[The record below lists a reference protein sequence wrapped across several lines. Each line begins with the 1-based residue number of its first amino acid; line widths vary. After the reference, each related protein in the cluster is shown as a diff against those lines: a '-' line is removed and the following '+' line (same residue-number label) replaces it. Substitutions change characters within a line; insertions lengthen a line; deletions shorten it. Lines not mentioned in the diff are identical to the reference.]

1 MGLRRLQAMGTRIP
15 DQLEIDAELFH
26 DRQEFR
32 TDTMPRR
39 RVSKVLSQ
47 TRQRKREHLE
57 ICLDAERVAGPSM
70 TGFNRY
76 YFIHNALPELDI
88 DDIDLS
94 TTFLGKHLRA
104 PILISS
110 MTGGF
115 ELARKVNR
123 NLAAA
128 AQELGIAMGVGSQ
141 RVAIE
146 EPSAASSFQ
155 VRDVAPDILLCGNL
169 GAVQLNYGYGIDQ
182 CRRAVAMIGA
192 DALIFHLNVLQE
204 AVQPEGNR
212 NFRGLTAKIAAVCR
226 QLAVPVV
233 AKEVGN
239 GLSVDVARRL
249 LQAGVAAVDIAGKG
263 GTSWSAVEAQRA
275 KRSGHPAETT
285 FADWG
290 IPTEEALVSLRKALP
305 DTPLI
310 ASGGIRTGVD
320 VAKALALGADI
331 AGFAQPLLAAAVK
344 SSGEVVRL
352 VSNVIQEIKVAMLC
366 VGARDLEALRNAPLA
381 RSQ

>member
-1 MGLRRLQAMGTRIP
+1 MS
-15 DQLEIDAELFH
+15 
-26 DRQEFR
+26 
-32 TDTMPRR
+32 PR
-39 RVSKVLSQ
+39 KVRNALTKTQ
-47 TRQRKREHLE
+47 QRKKEHLE
-57 ICLDAERVAGPSM
+57 ICLDTERVSGPSR
-70 TGFNRY
+70 TGLDRY

-88 DDIDLS
+88 DEIDLS
-94 TTFLGKHLRA
+94 TTFLGKRLRA

-115 ELARKVNR
+115 DLARQVNR

-128 AQELGIAMGVGSQ
+128 AQSLGIGMGVGSQ

-155 VRDVAPDILLCGNL
+155 VRDVAPDILLCANL
-169 GAVQLNYGYGIDQ
+169 GAVQLNYGYGIEQ
-182 CRRAVAMIGA
+182 CWRAVEMIGA

-212 NFRGLTAKIAAVCR
+212 NFKGLIDKIAAVCR
-226 QLAVPVV
+226 QIEVPVI

-239 GLSVDVARRL
+239 GISVDVARRL
-249 LQAGVAAVDIAGKG
+249 VNAGARAIDVAGKG

-275 KRSGHPAETT
+275 AQAGQRADTS

-290 IPTEEALVSLRKALP
+290 IPTEEALVSIRQALP
-305 DTPLI
+305 DTPLV

-320 VAKALALGADI
+320 IAKAIALGADLG
-331 AGFAQPLLAAAVK
+331 AFGQPLLAAALE
-344 SSGEVVRL
+344 SSDKVIEAIGKVIHDL
-352 VSNVIQEIKVAMLC
+352 KVSMLC
-366 VGARDLEALRNAPLA
+366 VGARDLAGLRRAPLSK
-381 RSQ
+381 R